1 MGDIGKRKG
10 VWEALYTSKNR
21 IWAVNEPLLK
31 TFAHIISALIQK
43 PSSFKNTA
51 RHKCHH
57 NTDKRRVWEGRVD
70 KGRANRHLTY
80 LFVFFVLRLEEEA
93 FMDCSPSTYLER
105 LSQTVN
111 SDSGVGGNAKHRGP
125 EHLLCKHG
133 IRSLL
138 RCGVFSWK
146 LALSD
151 IENLSR
157 DSSVSPNLLP
167 GEVSA

>member
-1 MGDIGKRKG
+1 MGDIGKKKG
-10 VWEALYTSKNR
+10 FGRLCTHQRTGSEQWMNHCWKHLLTLSRLWYRNRPPSKILQDINVITTR
-21 IWAVNEPLLK
+21 TK
-31 TFAHIISALIQK
+31 G
-43 PSSFKNTA
+43 
-51 RHKCHH
+51 
-57 NTDKRRVWEGRVD
+57 VWEGRVD

-111 SDSGVGGNAKHRGP
+111 GDSGVGGNAKHRGP

-151 IENLSR
+151 IENQSR